1 MMILISVL
9 PTSSSNNSLN
19 SMKSRVIYFIIKYS
33 SRPSVTEERFM
44 AWVKFQVLTAS
55 NKKMTVFWNVLLC
68 SLVKTGRR
76 FRCPY
81 CFIVLMIGAV
91 GTSEKVGLLQRHH
104 TALHPRRL
112 WSSHKC
118 FFSLWNGPRV
128 TDEYCLHQDDRP
140 DDGRGKHLWNVGP
153 LQRDY
158 TALYPR
164 QPSS

>member
-19 SMKSRVIYFIIKYS
+19 YMKRRVIYFIIKYS

-91 GTSEKVGLLQRHH
+91 GTSEKWVYFNDTTRRYIPEGSD
-104 TALHPRRL
+104 LHINV
-112 WSSHKC
+112 
-118 FFSLWNGPRV
+118 FSLWNGPRV